1 MTGEPI
7 LLAKYY
13 ICAVCLDLQHF
24 HYAYHA
30 QSLGLVEW
38 TNSTI
43 KTQLADFPGGPVVK
57 NPPANAGDT
66 DLILGMGRFY
76 IAWGN

>member
-57 NPPANAGDT
+57 KPPASAEDT
-66 DLILGMGRFY
+66 DLI
-76 IAWGN
+76 N